1 MTLTLKT
8 RHTLLQGSLSMDFE
22 PLVFYNSK
30 LQNTTTMGFYT
41 IFQDKGGKFRFNLHA
56 ANAQVILSS
65 QGYAS
70 ASGRD
75 NGIESV
81 RVNSQIPERYER
93 LDAKSGDFYFVLKAA
108 NQQVI
113 GQSQMYK
120 SIQGRDNGIE
130 SVTKNGP
137 SPEVRPA

>member
-1 MTLTLKT
+1 
-8 RHTLLQGSLSMDFE
+8 
-22 PLVFYNSK
+22 
-30 LQNTTTMGFYT
+30 MGYYT

-56 ANAQVILSS
+56 GNNQVILSS
-65 QGYAS
+65 QGYA
-70 ASGRD
+70 APAGRD

-81 RVNSQIPERYER
+81 RKNCENPERYDR

-108 NQQVI
+108 NAQVI

-120 SIQGRDNGIE
+120 SPQGRDNGIE
-130 SVTKNGP
+130 SVMKNGT